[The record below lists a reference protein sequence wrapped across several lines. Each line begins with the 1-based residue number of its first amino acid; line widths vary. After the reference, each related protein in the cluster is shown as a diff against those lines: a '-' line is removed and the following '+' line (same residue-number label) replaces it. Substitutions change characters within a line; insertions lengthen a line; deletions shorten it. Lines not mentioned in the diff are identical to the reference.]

1 MKYTLNKQQY
11 SELEGLAY
19 HIADLNYMRECGEN
33 NAELELKRKTIS
45 FAFNQLDKSGVPF
58 WVQNTVI
65 CWAEEWRNHLNEYLW
80 QALAR
85 RGVVRA

>member
-19 HIADLNYMRECGEN
+19 HIADLNYMQECGEN

-45 FAFNQLDKSGVPF
+45 LAFNQLDNPAFPFGYKTLLFAGLRSGE
-58 WVQNTVI
+58 TT
-65 CWAEEWRNHLNEYLW
+65 
-80 QALAR
+80 
-85 RGVVRA
+85 